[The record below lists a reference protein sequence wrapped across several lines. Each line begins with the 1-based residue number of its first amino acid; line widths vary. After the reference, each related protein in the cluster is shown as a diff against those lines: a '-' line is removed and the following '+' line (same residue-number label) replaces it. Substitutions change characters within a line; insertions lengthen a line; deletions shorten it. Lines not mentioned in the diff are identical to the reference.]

1 MRKLAEVQREVHRVR
16 RKERLVEALWVEA
29 RAGLVVAV
37 LGGGRRRKLARERLE
52 LGDEVERVAGEGD
65 EGDVLA
71 VLGEVLGRGERDGF
85 GGEGRRDGE
94 VAEGREAE
102 AGEGRVEGGDCEHDE
117 RSQLE
122 CPGSRTGREERST
135 HC

>member
-1 MRKLAEVQREVHRVR
+1 VRKLAEVQREVHRVR

-29 RAGLVVAV
+29 RAELVVAV

-102 AGEGRVEGGDCEHDE
+102 AWERRVEGGDCEHDGPG
-117 RSQLE
+117 QLE
-122 CPGSRTGREERST
+122 GHKQEGRAHKER
-135 HC
+135 